1 MPQQPSHKM
10 KPSTKRL
17 LSLVAALVMAF
28 AAVVVYFNLTVPE
41 YSSADA
47 IRADV
52 YSRQQLV
59 SDQKNA
65 IASVQKLIADYQGK
79 SGVREVVAL
88 SLPLKLDQ
96 SGVLHQIQ
104 SMANNNKLSLQS
116 LSISAPVS
124 QNPSGAANTA
134 VIRPVGSMAFQI
146 RVVGAYADFKSFLQN
161 LETNI
166 RIFDI
171 RTISVDPLAKPNQ
184 DFYGFDLSVVTY
196 YQNP

>member
-1 MPQQPSHKM
+1 M

-17 LSLVAALVMAF
+17 VSLVSALVMVF
-28 AAVVVYFNLTVPE
+28 AALIIYFNLTVPE
-41 YSSADA
+41 YSSTNA

-52 YSRQQLV
+52 YSRQQLIT
-59 SDQKNA
+59 DQKGA
-65 IASVQKLIADYQGK
+65 IDQVQKLIADYQGK
-79 SGVREVVAL
+79 AALREVISL

-96 SGVLHQIQ
+96 SGILHQVQ
-104 SMANNNKLSLQS
+104 SMALVNKLSLQS
-116 LSISAPVS
+116 FSIAAPVA
-124 QNPSGAANTA
+124 QNAGTATTAA
-134 VIRPVGSMAFQI
+134 VIRPIGNMTFQL
-146 RVVGAYADFKSFLQN
+146 RVIGTYEDFRNFLQN

-171 RTISVDPLAKPNQ
+171 RSISVDPLAKPNQ

>member
-1 MPQQPSHKM
+1 M

-17 LSLVAALVMAF
+17 VSLVAALVMVF
-28 AAVVVYFNLTVPE
+28 AALIIYFNLTVPE
-41 YSSADA
+41 YGAADA

-52 YSRQQLV
+52 LSRQQLV
-59 SDQKNA
+59 SDQKGA
-65 IASVQKLIADYQGK
+65 IDQVQKLIADYQGK
-79 SGVREVVAL
+79 GAIRDVVSL

-96 SGVLHQIQ
+96 SGILHQIQ
-104 SMANNNKLSLQS
+104 SMASLNKLSLQS

-124 QNPSGAANTA
+124 QDAGGVTSTA
-134 VIRPVGSMAFQI
+134 VIRPIGNMTFQL
-146 RVVGAYADFKSFLQN
+146 RVIGTYGDFKNFLGN

-166 RIFDI
+166 RIFDV
-171 RTISVDPLAKPNQ
+171 RSISVDPLAKPNQ

>member
-1 MPQQPSHKM
+1 M

-17 LSLVAALVMAF
+17 LSLVVALVMVF
-28 AAVVVYFNLTVPE
+28 AAVIIYFNLTVPE
-41 YSSADA
+41 YGSADA

-52 YSRQQLV
+52 LSRQQLV
-59 SDQKNA
+59 NDQKGA
-65 IASVQKLIADYQGK
+65 IDQVQKLIADYQGK
-79 SGVREVVAL
+79 GAIRDVVSL

-96 SGVLHQIQ
+96 SDILHQVQ
-104 SMANNNKLSLQS
+104 SMATINKLSLQS

-124 QNPSGAANTA
+124 QSAGADISTA
-134 VIRPVGSMAFQI
+134 VIRPIGNMTFQL
-146 RVVGAYADFKSFLQN
+146 RVTGAYGDFKNFLAN

-166 RIFDI
+166 RIFDV
-171 RTISVDPLAKPNQ
+171 RSISVDPLGKSNQ